1 MLRRENLNISTH
13 SLSQPRSFNPPP
25 TVPEPSQ
32 PSGCSVHPN
41 HPPLSREQQMSHTGV
56 SGPCLLWSLCVAC
69 SSAPTYTALAPSSP
83 FIHPR
88 PEQSVVPR
96 SQGCALVLVC
106 NSLMHF
112 AHVYCSPLK
121 VVILDRTATVHIWTA
136 HFCHLLET
144 ESCWSYTF
152 RLKYPPGL
160 PRS

>member
-13 SLSQPRSFNPPP
+13 SLSQPRPFNPPP
-25 TVPEPSQ
+25 PTVLLPCSEPSQ

-69 SSAPTYTALAPSSP
+69 SSAPTYLAPSSP

-88 PEQSVVPR
+88 SEQSVVPR

-121 VVILDRTATVHIWTA
+121 VVILDWTATLHI
-136 HFCHLLET
+136 
-144 ESCWSYTF
+144 
-152 RLKYPPGL
+152 
-160 PRS
+160 